1 MTAFRGSGGSRTP
14 GVRLRLGVG
23 GLLVLLAL
31 FALLLLAPLNPGAV
45 RVLGVSLSWWYGG
58 VVAPLLAVLITVS
71 CLKPPGARPVTDPML
86 ATSSVSVWITPALL
100 FSVPAE
106 LLARGSEG
114 LWIALLVVV
123 APLLGLLLVTPPRDA
138 EPPHP
143 ASTFSLALMGFV
155 LLWANLLL
163 VGDVAR
169 SLGLSRPTGILVVA
183 GSMFVVTAWA
193 PGRRRGPALAL
204 PALLALL
211 ALLVPLGVVVERA
224 DRLPLAAW
232 NHAAS
237 LPAFRFPSES
247 PWVNEGRPVAP
258 RPGIDTLLFEEE
270 HRVTSVAGGPLR
282 ILVSDRGRV
291 QIQEWTLA
299 AGQSVTVRPG
309 DRLVVEPGRSLR
321 FEANKRIPGAPAS
334 GIRWADSPRPLLST
348 AFLSV
353 LGSGLTIL
361 GGATALLASERSL
374 PISRAGAAIEG
385 AGYVLALA
393 WALGWATYTA
403 LVAPELFLG
412 EITPE
417 KLFELPALALRGSP
431 WGPSLDA
438 LVIAGAFFAL
448 LTSASALRSRLALGG
463 LEARD
468 LGLWGGMLGLA
479 SLGSFW
485 PLDPWRILLMAFG
498 LGASTLAP
506 RAWVGIPRE
515 RPQAI
520 SLAVG
525 TGLVVFLALALL
537 GEILTARGVWAEMF
551 LSFPAL
557 AASPIAAFLLWRA
570 RRLEG

>member
-1 MTAFRGSGGSRTP
+1 MTAPRRGDGP
-14 GVRLRLGVG
+14 GFPDLKLRLGTG
-23 GLLVLLAL
+23 ALLVLLAL

-58 VVAPLLAVLITVS
+58 ILAPLLAVLITVS
-71 CLKPPGARPVTDPML
+71 CLKPPGARPATDTL
-86 ATSSVSVWITPALL
+86 HATRSFSVWITPALL
-100 FSVPAE
+100 FSVSAE
-106 LLARGSEG
+106 LLTRGGEG
-114 LWIALLVVV
+114 LWIALLVAV

-138 EPPHP
+138 GPPHP
-143 ASTFSLALMGFV
+143 ALTFSLALTGFV

-169 SLGLSRPTGILVVA
+169 SLGFSRPTGILVVA

-193 PGRRRGPALAL
+193 PARRRGLALAL

-211 ALLVPLGVVVERA
+211 IPLGVVVERA

-232 NHAAS
+232 SHAAS

-247 PWVNEGRPVAP
+247 PWVTEGRPVAP
-258 RPGIDTLLFEEE
+258 RPGTDTLLFEEE

-334 GIRWADSPRPLLST
+334 GIRWADPPRPLLST
-348 AFLSV
+348 GFLSV

-403 LVAPELFLG
+403 FVAPELFLG
-412 EITPE
+412 GITPE

-438 LVIAGAFFAL
+438 LVITGAFFAL
-448 LTSASALRSRLALGG
+448 LASASALRSRLAPGG
-463 LEARD
+463 LEGRD

-479 SLGSFW
+479 VLGSFW
-485 PLDPWRILLMAFG
+485 PLDPWRMLLMAFG

-506 RAWVGIPRE
+506 LAWVGIPRE
-515 RPQAI
+515 RPQVI
-520 SLAVG
+520 RLAVG
-525 TGLVVFLALALL
+525 TGLVVFLALVLA
-537 GEILTARGVWAEMF
+537 GQILPARGVWAEMF
-551 LSFPAL
+551 LSSPAL
-557 AASPIAAFLLWRA
+557 AASPIASFLLWRA

>member
-1 MTAFRGSGGSRTP
+1 MTAPRRGDGP
-14 GVRLRLGVG
+14 GFPDLKLRLGTG
-23 GLLVLLAL
+23 ALLVLLAL

-58 VVAPLLAVLITVS
+58 ILAPLLAVLITVS
-71 CLKPPGARPVTDPML
+71 CLKPPGVRPATDTFP
-86 ATSSVSVWITPALL
+86 ATRSVSVWITPALL

-106 LLARGSEG
+106 LLTRGGEG

-138 EPPHP
+138 APPHP
-143 ASTFSLALMGFV
+143 ASTFSLALMGVV

-193 PGRRRGPALAL
+193 PARRRGLALAL

-211 ALLVPLGVVVERA
+211 IPLGVVVERA

-232 NHAAS
+232 SHAAS

-247 PWVNEGRPVAP
+247 PWVTEGRPVAP
-258 RPGIDTLLFEEE
+258 RPGTDTLLFEEE

-309 DRLVVEPGRSLR
+309 DRLVVEPGRSLK

-334 GIRWADSPRPLLST
+334 GIRWADPPRPLLST

-374 PISRAGAAIEG
+374 PISRAGAAIDG

-403 LVAPELFLG
+403 VVAPELFLG
-412 EITPE
+412 GITPE

-438 LVIAGAFFAL
+438 LVITGAFFAL
-448 LTSASALRSRLALGG
+448 LTSASALRSRLAPGG
-463 LEARD
+463 LEGRD
-468 LGLWGGMLGLA
+468 LGFWGGMLGLA

-485 PLDPWRILLMAFG
+485 PLDTWRMLLMAFG

-506 RAWVGIPRE
+506 LAWVGIPRE

-525 TGLVVFLALALL
+525 TGLVVFIALALA
-537 GEILTARGVWAEMF
+537 EQILPARGVWAQMF
-551 LSFPAL
+551 LSSPAL

>member
-1 MTAFRGSGGSRTP
+1 MTAPRRGDGP
-14 GVRLRLGVG
+14 GFPDLKLRLGTG
-23 GLLVLLAL
+23 ALLVLLAL

-58 VVAPLLAVLITVS
+58 ILAPLLAVLITVS
-71 CLKPPGARPVTDPML
+71 CLKPPGARPVTGPMP
-86 ATSSVSVWITPALL
+86 ATSSVSVWITPVLL

-106 LLARGSEG
+106 LLTRGGEG

-193 PGRRRGPALAL
+193 PARRRGLALAL

-211 ALLVPLGVVVERA
+211 IPLGVVVERA

-232 NHAAS
+232 SHAAS
-237 LPAFRFPSES
+237 LPAFRFPPES
-247 PWVNEGRPVAP
+247 PWVTKGRPVSP
-258 RPGIDTLLFEEE
+258 RPGTDTLLFEEE

-309 DRLVVEPGRSLR
+309 DRLVVEPGRSLK
-321 FEANKRIPGAPAS
+321 FEADKRIPGAPAS
-334 GIRWADSPRPLLST
+334 GIRWADPPRPLLST

-403 LVAPELFLG
+403 VVAPELFLG
-412 EITPE
+412 GITPE
-417 KLFELPALALRGSP
+417 KLFELPTLALRGSP

-438 LVIAGAFFAL
+438 LVITGAFFAL
-448 LTSASALRSRLALGG
+448 LTSASALRSRLAPGG
-463 LEARD
+463 LEGRD

-485 PLDPWRILLMAFG
+485 PLDPWRMLLMAFG

-506 RAWVGIPRE
+506 LAWVGIPRE

-520 SLAVG
+520 SMAVG

-537 GEILTARGVWAEMF
+537 GQILPARGVWAEMF
-551 LSFPAL
+551 LSSPAL

>member
-1 MTAFRGSGGSRTP
+1 MTAPRRGDGP
-14 GVRLRLGVG
+14 GFPDLKLRLGTG
-23 GLLVLLAL
+23 ALLVLLAL
-31 FALLLLAPLNPGAV
+31 FALLLLAPLNPGAA
-45 RVLGVSLSWWYGG
+45 RLGGVSLSWWYGG
-58 VVAPLLAVLITVS
+58 IMAPLLAVLITVS
-71 CLKPPGARPVTDPML
+71 CLKPPGARPVTDTFH
-86 ATSSVSVWITPALL
+86 ATSSFSVWITPALL

-106 LLARGSEG
+106 LLVRGSEG

-138 EPPHP
+138 APPHP
-143 ASTFSLALMGFV
+143 ASTFPLALMGFV

-163 VGDVAR
+163 VGDVTR

-183 GSMFVVTAWA
+183 GSMFVVTMWA
-193 PGRRRGPALAL
+193 PARRRGLALAL

-211 ALLVPLGVVVERA
+211 IPLGVVVERA

-232 NHAAS
+232 SHAAS
-237 LPAFRFPSES
+237 LPAFRFSSES
-247 PWVNEGRPVAP
+247 PWVTEGRPVAP
-258 RPGIDTLLFEEE
+258 RPGTDTLLFEEE

-334 GIRWADSPRPLLST
+334 GIRWADPPRPLLSM

-361 GGATALLASERSL
+361 GGATALLAFRRSL

-385 AGYVLALA
+385 AGYVLVLA

-403 LVAPELFLG
+403 VVAPELFLG
-412 EITPE
+412 GITPE

-431 WGPSLDA
+431 WGRL
-438 LVIAGAFFAL
+438 LGAFVITGALFAL

-463 LEARD
+463 LEGRD
-468 LGLWGGMLGLA
+468 LGLWGGVLGLA

-485 PLDPWRILLMAFG
+485 PLDPWRMLLMAFG

-506 RAWVGIPRE
+506 LAWVGIPRE

-525 TGLVVFLALALL
+525 TGLAVFLALALL
-537 GEILTARGVWAEMF
+537 GEILPARGVWAEMF
-551 LSFPAL
+551 LSYPAL
-557 AASPIAAFLLWRA
+557 AASPIASFLLWRA

>member
-1 MTAFRGSGGSRTP
+1 MTAPRRGDGP
-14 GVRLRLGVG
+14 GFPDLKLRLGTG
-23 GLLVLLAL
+23 ALLVLLAL

-58 VVAPLLAVLITVS
+58 ILAPLLAVLITVS
-71 CLKPPGARPVTDPML
+71 CLKPPGVRPVTGPMP

-106 LLARGSEG
+106 LLTRGSEG

-138 EPPHP
+138 APPHP

-193 PGRRRGPALAL
+193 PARRRGLALAL

-211 ALLVPLGVVVERA
+211 IPLGVVVERA

-232 NHAAS
+232 SHAAS

-247 PWVNEGRPVAP
+247 PWVTEGRPVAP
-258 RPGIDTLLFEEE
+258 RPGTDTLLFEEE

-309 DRLVVEPGRSLR
+309 DRLVVEPGRSLK

-334 GIRWADSPRPLLST
+334 GIRWADPPRPLLST

-374 PISRAGAAIEG
+374 PISRAGAAIDG

-403 LVAPELFLG
+403 VVAPELFLG
-412 EITPE
+412 GITPE

-438 LVIAGAFFAL
+438 LVITGAFFAL
-448 LTSASALRSRLALGG
+448 LTSASALRSRLAPGG
-463 LEARD
+463 LEGRD
-468 LGLWGGMLGLA
+468 LGFWGGMLGLA

-485 PLDPWRILLMAFG
+485 PLDPWRMLLMAFG

-506 RAWVGIPRE
+506 LAWVGIPRE
-515 RPQAI
+515 RPRAI
-520 SLAVG
+520 SMAVG
-525 TGLVVFLALALL
+525 IGLVVFIALALA
-537 GEILTARGVWAEMF
+537 GQILPARGVWAQMF
-551 LSFPAL
+551 LSYPAL